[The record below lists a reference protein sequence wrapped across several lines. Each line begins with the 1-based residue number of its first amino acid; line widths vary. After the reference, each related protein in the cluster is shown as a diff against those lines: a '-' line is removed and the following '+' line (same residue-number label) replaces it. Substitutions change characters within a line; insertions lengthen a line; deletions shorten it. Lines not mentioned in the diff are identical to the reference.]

1 MFNHASKRLLLL
13 IGSPRRSLLVDPGC
27 AGPAG
32 LSILVMKMI
41 AREDAAMHGQQSS
54 IEALEHRA
62 SRPFAAASDI
72 SKAVR

>member
-1 MFNHASKRLLLL
+1 M
-13 IGSPRRSLLVDPGC
+13 
-27 AGPAG
+27 
-32 LSILVMKMI
+32 MKMI